1 MVIHEQ
7 SKNALILPAQQQV
20 KYVLDFETGKINESS
35 TIYQPYGHKYHF
47 QVDSRGNV
55 KIQHIGEDWRGWNY
69 PGQTRFSVN
78 DNIPIPTYL
87 VDMLKELISFRE
99 PPTYSSGFWDN
110 NVINAFNKIKSGL
123 KELANNPLDAA
134 DIKSQLGFS
143 MNKNE
148 ILQNELKEMEQKCK
162 NIQAA
167 YVDTL
172 KDNEKLKQEKG
183 ILSEKNTKLTHE
195 LNKVDI
201 AKEVIKKEMVNL
213 TKENFTLL
221 MENNELKLDNYD
233 LVKNKLG
240 SFESITTRRNNS
252 EFGPEFEPEFSD
264 KFKTDYTH
272 SHSLQDSYHNPGGA
286 TIYTKA
292 NAMNRMVFNP
302 LLGIYEPGDEK

>member
-1 MVIHEQ
+1 MTTQ
-7 SKNALILPAQQQV
+7 LPLILD
-20 KYVLDFETGKINESS
+20 YETGEFLNSS
-35 TIYQPYGHKYHF
+35 NGDDRLWHKYIYQI
-47 QVDSRGNV
+47 DSRGNV
-55 KIQHIGEDWRGWNY
+55 KIQHMSKYHGDHSWHVN
-69 PGQTRFSVN
+69 TALSVV
-78 DNIPIPTYL
+78 DNIPIPAYL
-87 VDMLKELISFRE
+87 VDMLKELVTYPSSIYNK
-99 PPTYSSGFWDN
+99 PTYSSGFWDK
-110 NVINAFNKIKSGL
+110 NVINVFNKIKSGL

-201 AKEVIKKEMVNL
+201 AKEVIKKDMVKL
-213 TKENFTLL
+213 TRENFTLL
-221 MENNELKLDNYD
+221 MENNELKLENYD

-240 SFESITTRRNNS
+240 SFESRTTRRDNS
-252 EFGPEFEPEFSD
+252 EFGPEFEPEFGD
-264 KFKTDYTH
+264 IFKTDYTH
-272 SHSLQDSYHNPGGA
+272 THSLQDCYHNPGGA

>member
-1 MVIHEQ
+1 M
-7 SKNALILPAQQQV
+7 ATQQQV

-47 QVDSRGNV
+47 QIDSRGNV

-69 PGQTRFSVN
+69 PGQTRLSIV
-78 DNIPIPTYL
+78 DNIPIPTYII
-87 VDMLKELISFRE
+87 DMLKEVICCNKIDHN
-99 PPTYSSGFWDN
+99 TCFWEK
-110 NVINAFNKIKSGL
+110 NVINVFNKIKSNL

-201 AKEVIKKEMVNL
+201 AKEVIKKEIVNL
-213 TKENFTLL
+213 TKKNFTLL

-240 SFESITTRRNNS
+240 SFESRTTRRDNS

-264 KFKTDYTH
+264 IFKTDYTH
-272 SHSLQDSYHNPGGA
+272 THSLQDCYHNPGGA